1 MPNLKER
8 ILDIVKGGPNLSGF
22 ATITKG
28 GKPWVR
34 YVMAEAS
41 DDLTFRFTSF
51 RNARKIAQIESN
63 PESHLTC
70 GITDPTNMHLPY
82 LQIQGRA
89 EFTTDREARHAFWS
103 DRLRVLFEGPD
114 DPDYGVV
121 IFRAYR
127 IEYCRVGLE
136 TEVWERD
143 GEKEFLSLE
152 CGPTA
157 SWFEAYKEKTT
168 P

>member
-8 ILDIVKGGPNLSGF
+8 ILDVVRGGPKLSGF
-22 ATITKG
+22 ATITTD

-41 DDLTFRFTSF
+41 DDMTFRFTSF
-51 RNARKIAQIESN
+51 RNARKIAQIAIN
-63 PESHLTC
+63 PEGHLTC
-70 GITDPTNMHLPY
+70 GITDPTDMHQPY

-89 EFTTDREARHAFWS
+89 EFTTDRDERHAFWS
-103 DRLRVLFEGPD
+103 DRLLVLFQGPD

-127 IEYCRVGLE
+127 IEYCQVGSP
-136 TEVWERD
+136 TEVWEREGD
-143 GEKEFLSLE
+143 KESLGLE
-152 CGPTA
+152 SGPSA
-157 SWFEAYKEKTT
+157 SWSEAFKEKTT
-168 P
+168 T